1 MTIFVRAG
9 AIVIAA
15 CLAGASPVLAQSASG
30 AVVGACHISPIVSDL
45 DRSARFYHDLLGM
58 DLMPAPAPGP
68 LPWDTD
74 PGHLNLHGLPGARL
88 RFIQAR
94 MPGVR
99 CGIELVE
106 FANVNRKPVHRRYQD
121 PGAATII
128 LIVRDIDSAFAALK
142 KGGARIVTTGAAPIG
157 MSTANR
163 TRAVTVEDPDGHFV
177 ELAQI
182 DPVPASTVA
191 AASNVIGIRLRL
203 TVADVSQALAYYQKV
218 LGIEGTA
225 PRPFVRSP
233 SVMAMAGLPDAGEY
247 QLATI
252 QMPGSA
258 LILELMGFRGLDSA
272 AAPAPSRVQ
281 DPGSFRLQ
289 LTMGSID
296 AALATLAN
304 AGGRV
309 ISTGGVPVRMSFG
322 GRPWQLSVVPDANNL
337 FLIVQQAPAPIEPAS
352 AFFTTSDGVKIRYL
366 TLGDR
371 GSWVVLIHGYSD
383 SAQRMWFTT
392 GIAPVLARN
401 HRVVALD
408 NRNHGESGKP
418 QPDGPGRA
426 QDVVELM
433 DHLKID
439 RAHIHGYSMGGA
451 LTGQLLAL
459 IPGRFITAGF
469 GGSGLQETDPAL
481 RAQAAALDEAAP
493 KAQGADAAAMERF
506 RARVA
511 TTLPAASAPPA
522 APPPVDLAAL
532 TTPILGIN
540 GSFDSPYAKTHRL
553 WREAKTFQNV
563 MLLGKTHLTAVA
575 VGGPM
580 PPEYAQAMSRFI
592 DQFDA
597 R

>member
-1 MTIFVRAG
+1 M
-9 AIVIAA
+9 
-15 CLAGASPVLAQSASG
+15 LAEAPSG

-45 DRSARFYHDLLGM
+45 ERSARFYHELLGM

-74 PGHLNLHGLPGARL
+74 PGHLNLHGLPNARL

-106 FANVNRKPVHRRYQD
+106 FANVDRKPVRRRYQD

-128 LIVRDIDSAFAALK
+128 LMVRDIDAAFAALK
-142 KGGARIVTTGAAPIG
+142 TGGARIVTTGGAPIG

-182 DPVPASTVA
+182 DPMPASTVA
-191 AASNVIGIRLRL
+191 AASNVVGIRLRL

-218 LGIEGTA
+218 LGIQGTA
-225 PRPFVRSP
+225 RPFVRNP

-258 LILELMGFRGLDSA
+258 LVLELMGFRGLDSA

-296 AALATLAN
+296 VALATLAN
-304 AGGRV
+304 AGARV

-337 FLIVQQAPAPIEPAS
+337 FLIVQQAPAPVEPAS
-352 AFFTTSDGVKIRYL
+352 AFFNTSDGVKIRYL

-418 QPDGPGRA
+418 QPGGPGRA
-426 QDVVELM
+426 QDIVELM

-511 TTLPAASAPPA
+511 TTLPAASAPAA
-522 APPPVDLAAL
+522 APPAVDLAAL
-532 TTPILGIN
+532 TIPILGIN

-563 MLLGKTHLTAVA
+563 ILPGKTHLTAIA